1 MLSLSAVVPTNGR
14 GPVERVVERLGGVE
28 VIVVADAAAPDVPA
42 ATLRASKPGASA
54 ARNAGWRA
62 ASGDVILFLGDDIL
76 AAPGLVEAHLARHA
90 AHPEDEVAVLGAV
103 EWARE
108 LRVTPFMR
116 WLERGVQFDFGTI
129 TGEEAGWGR
138 FYTSNASVKRAAL
151 EACGGFDEDEFPF
164 HYEDLALA
172 RRAGLR
178 VLWAPDAIG
187 EHVHPQT
194 LEGQR
199 ARMEGIA
206 PAERRFVERYPDL
219 RPHFHDALLP
229 ALELR
234 QGAGWGARLARFV
247 PERVPGLGPAVW
259 RRADLW
265 WRQQLATAFRSGW
278 DAGPR

>member
-1 MLSLSAVVPTNGR
+1 MLSVVIPTNGR
-14 GPVERVVERLGGVE
+14 GPVERVVERLGDVE
-28 VIVVADAAAPDVPA
+28 AIVVADAAGPDVPA
-42 ATLRASKPGASA
+42 ATLRASTPGASA

-62 ASGDVILFLGDDIL
+62 ATGELILFLGDDIVP
-76 AAPGLVEAHLARHA
+76 APGLVDAHVACHREHR
-90 AHPEDEVAVLGAV
+90 DVSDAVLGRV

-116 WLERGVQFDFGTI
+116 WLERGIQFEFGGI
-129 TGEEAGWGR
+129 DGPEAGWGR

-151 EACGGFDEDEFPF
+151 EACGGFDEDVFPF
-164 HYEDLALA
+164 HYEDLDLA

-194 LEGQR
+194 LAGQR

-206 PAERRFVERYPDL
+206 AAEARFVERYPDV
-219 RPHFHDALLP
+219 RPHFREALLP
-229 ALELR
+229 ALEMPSGR
-234 QGAGWGARLARFV
+234 GWGARLARVV
-247 PERVPGLGPAVW
+247 PEGTPVLGPAVW

-265 WRQQLATAFRSGW
+265 WRQQLATAFS
-278 DAGPR
+278 AGSPAPR